1 MNLNSR
7 KPGLYPSF
15 FVPQPSDNL
24 QILIY
29 KQYGVTPSDAN
40 TYGLL
45 SEYLLQLNPEV
56 KSVQQVFGKHVP
68 RTLNFISHS
77 AADLVCQNPDLIKRQ
92 ISSYMQPGRQFSQS
106 AAFAQYAP
114 DEGPG
119 RSLYEMLVRASMD
132 LEPEML
138 AVEGGLGLMG
148 SLSKKAHKETLFA
161 LNQLRAQ
168 RSAKKMSAQ
177 QYQFQQKQILN
188 TFKKKLGVLEHLVY
202 GGKGAHG
209 ALYLNKTRGIEPP
222 AGFVRDA
229 QRWGKVAGLVKAGSV
244 VLTAHA
250 ISQGCSDI
258 ASAKIQSRKNEV
270 AYETLFSIGTGLAV
284 SAFVVLG
291 PMGLAVGLV
300 AHAALSFGG
309 GFVGKAAGS
318 FAYDKVGNQIDLAD
332 TYIVRRFCS

>member
-77 AADLVCQNPDLIKRQ
+77 AADLICQNPDLIKRQ

-209 ALYLNKTRGIEPP
+209 ALYLNKARGIEPP

-250 ISQGCSDI
+250 LNQGCSDVS
-258 ASAKIQSRKNEV
+258 SAQSLARKNEIV
-270 AYETLFSIGTGLAV
+270 YETLFSVVGGLAV

-300 AHAALSFGG
+300 AHAALSLTGSLAG
-309 GFVGKAAGS
+309 QMVGH